1 MLYIDNQNLKIIKQ
15 VIRVGNISIN
25 NVMGHNI
32 FICLEFLG
40 TGNKKGYLHLSFG
53 FLKDANIDRF
63 LNKVYY
69 GIPFENKEAFITFEV
84 FDTNKFLDTEIESE
98 IVIRLNDISNEKVGV
113 FFLVDDS
120 LIKIKFDGYL
130 DIDK

>member
-25 NVMGHNI
+25 NVMGHNMCM
-32 FICLEFLG
+32 CLEFLG